1 MRGVRVGG
9 GPVGTAGVGTGAI
22 GGGNRE
28 LQQLGETAA
37 ARHLERRGLRILARN
52 WRIRMGELDLVAR
65 DGGTLVFVEVKTRV
79 SGDFVDPALGVD
91 GRKRRQLRR
100 LAEAY
105 LAMEHPRPGPC
116 RFDVVSVLLGAEG
129 PAVRHIVDA
138 F

>member
-1 MRGVRVGG
+1 M
-9 GPVGTAGVGTGAI
+9 
-22 GGGNRE
+22 GGNRA
-28 LQQLGETAA
+28 LQQVGEGAA

-65 DGGTLVFVEVKTRV
+65 DGGVLVFVEVKTRLT
-79 SGDFVDPALGVD
+79 GDFVDPALGVD
-91 GRKRRQLRR
+91 HRKRRQLRR

-105 LAMEHPRPGPC
+105 LALERPRPCPC
-116 RFDVVSVLLGAEG
+116 RFDVVSVVLGTGG